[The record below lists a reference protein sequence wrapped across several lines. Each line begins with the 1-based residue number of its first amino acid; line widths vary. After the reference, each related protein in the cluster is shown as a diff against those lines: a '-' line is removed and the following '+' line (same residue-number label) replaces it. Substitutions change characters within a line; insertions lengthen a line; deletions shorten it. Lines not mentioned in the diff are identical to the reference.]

1 MALSYKS
8 ETFQNL
14 KNELVA
20 KTTSEKGFTREK
32 VREYVED
39 KGIDFDDFSTAHKD
53 YRAAKARGA
62 TDFRPGLPIPFTGK
76 GTLGLV
82 DASNV
87 PIISP
92 IIRLGGERIKKGLID
107 PIRHT
112 YEFITPE
119 HIENSLE
126 RGAQEVGEYVPE
138 SMKKAYS
145 ELFDPYHGDGLMGG
159 GEEMLGHILGF
170 ISLRRGLQKGGEH
183 AIKATK
189 KLIKPR
195 VRGLTTVRG
204 GMNNLLRKIPPKTRR
219 YTKKFLKPFKEVPL
233 FGATFTL
240 MEGPEEDWMTSL
252 IEEFPETM
260 EIFQRLAIDPD
271 DTEAM
276 QYLQSFVNNSAIS
289 IPFALVGGIGS
300 TALDVRKVGRV
311 ARNLDKSTTEVI
323 STPLSGLSK
332 LIDAPRR
339 WGKEWLTSRFGV
351 HDTLLASGLK
361 NNFAGKKALSVA
373 SGISEDLRKTIA
385 KEAKA
390 VGVSLTTKSP
400 QGHKFAG
407 ETFES
412 GYVTAALRGDR
423 SAMNYLRRNGFKES
437 AKQVKMMRD
446 SLDNLSTGVIDPQ
459 LGLVT
464 GKLAGSI
471 GKNRKFYMN
480 TAYRLFD
487 DPTFEA
493 WNSIPTDK
501 KLGALSY
508 LGKLGIDKL
517 DAEFVL
523 KSLLERSYVAQRKSN
538 VSEFQRGID
547 YIAKLGKGTSRPFM
561 RKGKVPAEIRD
572 FMGEIKDPYKN
583 FARTFEKLSIAKAEA
598 DFLHG
603 VRRDLLRNNMA
614 VEGKQLS
621 ATMRKQPGVV
631 EEFQGGI
638 EAARRGYVSLQKI
651 GEERVGK
658 IIGHAAATK
667 RSKSGKYLAAQNPL
681 ENLFADPLYAKFIK
695 EGFETFGPT
704 GPVLKTLLGLKTGTQ
719 LAKTVLSPATH
730 GRNTMGNVILMLA
743 NGYNPLTTGKESFQI
758 TAKRI
763 LGMNNKKLG
772 EEVGRLQE
780 LGIIDSSVTAQ
791 NLRKAAGEAF
801 NFKPGGVMQKLEKT
815 WAGKVVRKHFQM
827 YQTEDDFFKI
837 MFYKK
842 ALADL
847 KKWNLGVSDDLLENM
862 AARQTR
868 DLMPNYNLVPKAVKW
883 LRRSPVSD
891 FAAWPSEVT
900 RVSKNI
906 GRQTYN
912 DVTGGTIKDLQRFAR
927 QSGEEIT
934 VSKELTAGLQGRGMQ
949 RLAGLTTAGM
959 LGDVMQNYSMQAY
972 GIMKDELQSIDELV
986 PPYMRGTAKYFLSG
1000 ITEDKSGH
1008 LGIDFINIGPIDPFS
1023 YLKAPARVVTS
1034 ALLSGK
1040 EMNQSDWNALA
1051 MGTYDQV
1058 LGPFLN
1064 MSMITEA
1071 AINVG
1076 DVFSPDSKIREA
1088 AMGDPLSSL
1097 GKVLGMALDPF
1108 EPGWS
1113 SLIRKRALYHG
1124 LRSTGLPEGV
1134 FNTLRENVPLGR
1146 DVLPLEYYK
1155 GTKQIGEEKGRG
1167 ALNPYGYT
1175 MPEIEFE
1182 GLGNY
1187 AGFVGI
1193 RPQRLDITAA
1203 MRRELLPIISNID
1216 TATGDFTR
1224 FMHNPNLTE
1233 GSQEEI
1239 YNKYRDT
1246 QRVRHREFQKLRNLT
1261 LAYDTLFSQDHLKDT
1276 RFGGKEGS
1284 EGQEL
1289 ALWWGLTK
1297 GVKDALPANLWEYME
1312 LARDNVF
1319 KPSYIPERAVDV
1331 GEIYAEAPI
1340 PYEAMGRL
1348 MDKLD
1353 GQQISDDPNLW
1364 ERTRDK
1370 IRGNK

>member
-20 KTTSEKGFTREK
+20 KTRLKEGLTHEQ
-32 VREYVED
+32 VREYVKD
-39 KGIDFDDFSTAHKD
+39 KGIDFDDFLVANKD
-53 YRAAKARGA
+53 YKAAKTRGV
-62 TDFRPGLPIPFTGK
+62 TDFRPGVPMPFTGT
-76 GTLGLV
+76 GPLGLV
-82 DASNV
+82 DAANV

-92 IIRLGGERIKKGLID
+92 VLRTLATRAKTGFID
-107 PIRHT
+107 PARHAA
-112 YEFITPE
+112 EFIAPE
-119 HIENSLE
+119 SIENSFN
-126 RGAQEVGEYVPE
+126 RGAQEAGEYVPE
-138 SMKKAYS
+138 SVKKAYS

-159 GEEMLGHILGF
+159 GEKVLGHILGF
-170 ISLRRGLQKGGEH
+170 VGLRRYGLQG
-183 AIKATK
+183 IKAAK
-189 KLIKPR
+189 NFIKPR
-195 VRGLTTVRG
+195 VRGITTVRG
-204 GMNNLLRKIPPKTRR
+204 GMNNLLRKIPPSTRR

-233 FGATFTL
+233 FGAAFTL

-252 IEEFPETM
+252 IEEYPETM
-260 EIFQRLAIDPD
+260 EIFQRLARDPD
-271 DTEAM
+271 DPEAM
-276 QYLQSFVNNSAIS
+276 QYLQAFVNNSAIS
-289 IPFALVGGIGS
+289 IPFSLVGGIGA

-311 ARNLDKSTTEVI
+311 ARNMDKSTTEVI

-351 HDTLLASGLK
+351 HDTVLAAGLK

-373 SGISEDLRKTIA
+373 SGIAEDLRKTIA
-385 KEAKA
+385 NEAKA
-390 VGVSLTTKSP
+390 VGVSLTTKFSK
-400 QGHKFAG
+400 GHKFAG

-412 GYVTAALRGDR
+412 GYVTAALGGDR
-423 SAMNYLRRNGFKES
+423 SAMTYLRRNGFKES

-446 SLDNLSTGVIDPQ
+446 NLDNLSTGVIDPQ

-501 KLGALSY
+501 KLGALNY
-508 LGKLGIDKL
+508 LGRLGIDKL

-523 KSLLERSYVAQRKSN
+523 KSLLERSYVGQKKPD
-538 VSEFQRGID
+538 VSEFKKGID
-547 YIAKLGKGTSRPFM
+547 YIAKLAGGTSRPFM
-561 RKGKVPAEIRD
+561 RKGKVPAEIRE

-583 FARTFEKLSIAKAEA
+583 FARTFEKISIAKAEA

-603 VRRDLLRNNMA
+603 VKRDLLRNNLA
-614 VEGKQLS
+614 VEGKPLS
-621 ATMRKQPGVV
+621 EKLRKLAGTT

-638 EAARRGYVSLQKI
+638 EAARRGYISLQEI
-651 GEERVGK
+651 GKQRVGK
-658 IIGHAAATK
+658 IIGHGAV
-667 RSKSGKYLAAQNPL
+667 RSGQGQNPL
-681 ENLFADPLYAKFIK
+681 ENLFADPSYAKFIK

-719 LAKTVLSPATH
+719 LANTVLSPATH

-743 NGYNPLTTGKESFQI
+743 NGYNPFTTGKESFQI

-815 WAGKVVRKHFQM
+815 WAGKVVKKHFQM

-868 DLMPNYNLVPKAVKW
+868 DLMPNYNLVPKLVKW

-900 RVSKNI
+900 RISKNI

-912 DVTGGTIKDLQRFAR
+912 DATGGTIKDLQKFAR

-934 VSKELTAGLQGRGMQ
+934 VSKELIAGLQGRGMQ

-1008 LGIDFINIGPIDPFS
+1008 LGIDFINLGPIDPFS

-1051 MGTYDQV
+1051 LGTYDQV

-1064 MSMITEA
+1064 RSMITDA
-1071 AINVG
+1071 VVNLADIA
-1076 DVFSPDSKIREA
+1076 SPDSKIREA

-1097 GKVLGMALDPF
+1097 GKVLGMALEPF

-1124 LRSTGLPEGV
+1124 LQSTGLPEGV

-1155 GTKQIGEEKGRG
+1155 GTKEIGEEKGRG

-1187 AGFVGI
+1187 TGFVGI

-1224 FMHNPNLTE
+1224 FMYNPNLTE

-1246 QRVRHREFQKLRNLT
+1246 QRVRLREFQKLRNLT
-1261 LAYDTLFSQDHLKDT
+1261 LAYDTLFSQDHLEDT
-1276 RFGGKEGS
+1276 RFGGKEGRT
-1284 EGQEL
+1284 GQEL
-1289 ALWWGLTK
+1289 ALWYGLTK
-1297 GVKDALPANLWEYME
+1297 GVKDNLPANIWEYME
-1312 LARDNVF
+1312 LGRKNIF
-1319 KPSYIPERAVDV
+1319 KPSFIPEKSVQV
-1331 GEIYAEAPI
+1331 GEIVSEAPI
-1340 PYEAMGRL
+1340 PYDAMSRL
-1348 MDKLD
+1348 MKKLA
-1353 GQQISDDPNLW
+1353 GNKISD
-1364 ERTRDK
+1364 E
-1370 IRGNK
+1370 